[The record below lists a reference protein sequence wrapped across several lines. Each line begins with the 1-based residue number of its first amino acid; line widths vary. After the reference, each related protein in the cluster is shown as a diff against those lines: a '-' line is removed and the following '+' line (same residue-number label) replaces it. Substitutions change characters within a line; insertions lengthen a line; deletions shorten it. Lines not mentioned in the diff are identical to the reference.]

1 VDSSFLSMNLVEK
14 FSNYSL
20 PSFLHYVCTSE
31 QKYDFAEIQ
40 TIYGAD
46 MLRVFSGAIAN
57 IWLGG
62 TDNNTGT

>member
-1 VDSSFLSMNLVEK
+1 VDSSFLSMNLVEQ

-31 QKYDFAEIQ
+31 RKYDFSEIQ

-46 MLRVFSGAIAN
+46 MLRVFSGAIVN
-57 IWLGG
+57 MWLGG
-62 TDNNTGT
+62 TDNDMGT